1 MLSLRRLVLILF
13 ALASGPAFAQ
23 PGDPTPARWQLLPGG
38 GIVWDVEAEDRLPHE
53 DHIEMSGR
61 HLSAIIQYGVGEDGE
76 WVLSRRV
83 IWPTLRTL
91 VPPDEPWWKAYRS
104 YLDRTYDDVDLD
116 VTVDGEPWTP
126 GRVDSVVIDGTLR
139 IAHAETNGLALERV
153 LFPSPDTPHLFER
166 WTLRTSRPLE
176 LAVASRQLE
185 ERVDGY
191 YGPYLL
197 ETASGGLVPQQI
209 EAGQEVTV
217 ALAIGARRA
226 VFKPTPAR
234 SLVALAERRAYV
246 SEVSRQLVLRTP
258 DPVLNEAFRLAKVR
272 TAESLFETKMGLVHS
287 PGGASYYGG
296 VWANDQVEYAGPFF
310 PFLGYAPANE
320 ASLTAYRVFA
330 ADMKPDYS
338 ALTSSFEIQGDLTC
352 CGSDRGDASMY
363 AYGASRFA
371 LALGDRSV
379 ADELWPAIA
388 WSLEYAR
395 RQTTPEG
402 VIASDSDE
410 MEGRL
415 PTGDAN
421 LSTTTLTYGGLRTA
435 AALARDL
442 GHADSARVYT
452 QRADAL
458 AAAIESHFGATVEG
472 YETYRYFDGND
483 TLRHWINLPL
493 TMGLYDRKEGT
504 LAALFEVLWTPDG
517 LDVQTDAGSFW
528 DRSTLY
534 ALRGVFNA
542 GETELALQYLT
553 DYTRRRLLGD
563 HVPYPVEAYPEGGQA
578 HLAAESALY
587 GRVFIEGLFGIE
599 PTGLASFT
607 VTPRLPEAWPEMCLE
622 RVQAFGAQ
630 FDVCVSRQLEAV
642 RVEVVREGQSMYDR
656 TERAGETHE
665 IAFR

>member
-1 MLSLRRLVLILF
+1 MRSLVLILF
-13 ALASGPAFAQ
+13 ALASNTTIAQ
-23 PGDPTPARWQLLPGG
+23 PESPARWQPLPGNG
-38 GIVWDVEAEDRLPHE
+38 VVWDVASEARLPHE

-61 HLSAIIQYGVGEDGE
+61 HLSAIIQYGVNADGDFT
-76 WVLSRRV
+76 LSRRV
-83 IWPTLRTL
+83 IWPTLRTF

-104 YLDRTYDDVDLD
+104 YLDRTYEEVDLE
-116 VTVDGEPWTP
+116 VTVDGEPWSPGALETVQLDGVLRLTHTP
-126 GRVDSVVIDGTLR
+126 S
-139 IAHAETNGLALERV
+139 NGLALERT
-153 LFPSPDTPHLFER
+153 LFPALHTPHLIEK
-166 WTLRTSRPLE
+166 WTLRATRRVE
-176 LAVASRQLE
+176 LAVEPRQIDE
-185 ERVDGY
+185 QVDGY
-191 YGPYLL
+191 YGPYVI
-197 ETASGGLVPQQI
+197 ETMSGGLVRQAL
-209 EAGQEVTV
+209 EAGSEVTI
-217 ALAIGARRA
+217 ALAIGARRV
-226 VFKPTPAR
+226 VFKPEPAR
-234 SLVALAERRAYV
+234 PLIALAERRAYV
-246 SEVSRQLVLRTP
+246 AEVSRQLVLRTP
-258 DPVLNEAFRLAKVR
+258 DPILNEAFRLAKVR

-287 PGGASYYGG
+287 PGGGSYYGG

-310 PFLGYAPANE
+310 PFLGYGPANE
-320 ASLTAYRVFA
+320 ASMNAYRIFA

-352 CGSDRGDASMY
+352 CGIDRGDASMY

-371 LALGDRSV
+371 LARGDREI

-395 RQTTPEG
+395 RQMTPEG
-402 VIASDSDE
+402 VIASESDE
-410 MEGRL
+410 MEERL

-421 LSTTTLTYGGLRTA
+421 LSTTTLTYGGLLA
-435 AALARDL
+435 ASDLARDL
-442 GHADSARVYT
+442 GHADSARVYE
-452 QRADAL
+452 QRADEL

-493 TMGLYDRKEGT
+493 TMGIHDRKEGT

-517 LDVQTDAGSFW
+517 LDVQTGAGSFW

-599 PTGLASFT
+599 ATGLRSFT
-607 VTPRLPEAWPEMCLE
+607 TTPRLPEDWPEMCLE
-622 RVQAFGAQ
+622 NAQAFGAP
-630 FDVCVSRQLEAV
+630 FDVCVSRQPDGI
-642 RVEVVREGQSMYDR
+642 RVEVVREGQTVYDR
-656 TERAGETHE
+656 TEGAGETHE
-665 IAFR
+665 VAFS

>member
-1 MLSLRRLVLILF
+1 MRSVVLILL
-13 ALASGPAFAQ
+13 ALGAGPLAAQ
-23 PGDPTPARWQLLPGG
+23 PDAPARWQILPGK
-38 GIVWDVEAEDRLPHE
+38 GILWNVEADVRLPHE

-61 HLSAIIQYGVGEDGE
+61 HLSTIVRYGVDADGGL
-76 WVLSRRV
+76 VLSRRV

-91 VPPDEPWWKAYRS
+91 VPPGEPWWKAYRS
-104 YLDRTYDDVDLD
+104 YLDRTYDDIDLE

-126 GRVDSVVIDGTLR
+126 GAVEAVALDGLLRVRHEANG
-139 IAHAETNGLALERV
+139 GLALERI
-153 LFPSPDTPHLFER
+153 LFPALHTPHFIER
-166 WTLRTSRPLE
+166 WTLRALRPLDV
-176 LAVASRQLE
+176 AVAPRQLE
-185 ERVDGY
+185 EHIDGY
-191 YGPYLL
+191 YGPYVIDA
-197 ETASGGLVPQQI
+197 TSGGVASQAL
-209 EAGQEVTV
+209 ERGGEVTV

-226 VFKPTPAR
+226 VFKPEPAQ
-234 SLVALAERRAYV
+234 SLIALAERRAYV
-246 SEVSRQLVLRTP
+246 DAVSRQLVLRTP

-272 TAESLFETKMGLVHS
+272 TAESLFETKMGRVHS
-287 PGGASYYGG
+287 PGGGSYYGG

-320 ASLTAYRVFA
+320 ASLTAYRQFA
-330 ADMKPDYS
+330 GDMKPDYS
-338 ALTSSFEIQGDLTC
+338 PITSSFEIQGDLTC
-352 CGSDRGDASMY
+352 CGADRGDASMY

-371 LALGDRSV
+371 LALGDRAV
-379 ADELWPAIA
+379 AEELWPAIA

-402 VIASDSDE
+402 VIASDTDE
-410 MEGRL
+410 MEERL

-442 GHADSARVYT
+442 GHADSAHVYD

-472 YETYRYFDGND
+472 YETYRYFAGND

-493 TMGLYDRKEGT
+493 TMGIHDRKEGT

-517 LDVQTDAGSFW
+517 LDVQTGAGSFW

-553 DYTRRRLLGD
+553 DYTQRRLLGD

-599 PTGLASFT
+599 PTGLRSFT
-607 VTPRLPEAWPEMCLE
+607 VTPRLPAAWPEMCLE
-622 RVQAFGAQ
+622 NVQAFGAP
-630 FDVCVSRQLEAV
+630 FDVCVSRQLEGV
-642 RVEVVREGQSMYDR
+642 RVEVLREGETVYDVV
-656 TERAGETHE
+656 AQQGGVHE
-665 IAFR
+665 VTFR